1 MNKLHARQHV
11 HNMTKLRTAITH
23 MLKSNPEKVEAY
35 QAGDTKV
42 LEFFVQQVTK
52 ETHATPQIVKQML
65 IEKMDPPR
73 TELER
78 DSEPLAPLASNS

>member
-23 MLKSNPEKVEAY
+23 MLKSNPEKVKAY

-52 ETHATPQIVKQML
+52 ETHATPQIVKQMFL
-65 IEKMDPPR
+65 EKIK
-73 TELER
+73 
-78 DSEPLAPLASNS
+78 

>member
-1 MNKLHARQHV
+1 MNKHHARQHV

-23 MLKSNPEKVEAY
+23 MLKSNPEKVKAY

-52 ETHATPQIVKQML
+52 ETHAASQIVRQMF
-65 IEKMDPPR
+65 IEKIK
-73 TELER
+73 
-78 DSEPLAPLASNS
+78 